1 MGAAL
6 VRGLIGALVGAAL
19 AWFPAVL
26 LFLGLGELAQTLG
39 WAPFDA
45 TWNDGPALGLGLG
58 SLGILVASAAAA
70 GVTVVG
76 QRPSPDR
83 RRSVALALAG
93 PALVTRPC
101 GGSVHRQAGSGR
113 RLTAQRKPPRPV
125 GSVSWAITPIRFS
138 PAR

>member
-58 SLGILVASAAAA
+58 SLGILVAAAAAA

-93 PALVTRPC
+93 PALVTALAVGAFIVRLVR
-101 GGSVHRQAGSGR
+101 GGG
-113 RLTAQRKPPRPV
+113 
-125 GSVSWAITPIRFS
+125 
-138 PAR
+138 